1 MGAPPQA
8 RRRRAATAERDER
21 IFRLKV
27 RGLTERQIAA
37 EVELSP
43 GRVHEIIEQR
53 IAAHLGPVVGS
64 MVALRDAEL
73 EDLWLKAQAQYAKTE
88 DPDTRLKAINTLKGL
103 NESRR
108 KLHGVDAPEALS
120 VSLEHR
126 IEEESAEVVEA
137 ILAGFAAV
145 SLPED
150 RRQYGLE
157 AAAARLRAVE
167 GDAFTPPEPLPP
179 LAVAP
184 TPYTEDGALFI
195 DGPDGLRYRVVA
207 VEPQGA
213 PTVTRLA
220 LPPGPSVEQPPA
232 PKFERTH
239 DSADDV
245 LDQLAKFED
254 EFGPLDEEDE
264 TDGE

>member
-8 RRRRAATAERDER
+8 RRRRAATAERDEK
-21 IFRLKV
+21 IFKLKIA
-27 RGLTERQIAA
+27 GLTERQIAA
-37 EVELSP
+37 EVGLSP

-53 IAAHLGPVVGS
+53 ISAHLGPVVGS

-73 EDLWLKAQAQYAKTE
+73 SVLWKRAFTIMATAED
-88 DPDTRLKAINTLKGL
+88 DDTKLKAINTLKGL
-103 NESRR
+103 NESQR
-108 KLHGVDAPEALS
+108 KLHGADAPEALT

-126 IEEESAEVVEA
+126 LNEESAEVVEA

-145 SLPED
+145 NLSDD

-157 AAAARLRAVE
+157 AAAGRLRALE
-167 GDAFTPPEPLPP
+167 GGEFVPPEPLPP
-179 LAVAP
+179 LGVAP
-184 TPYTEDGALFI
+184 TPYTEDGAMFI

-213 PTVTRLA
+213 PTVTQLA
-220 LPPGPSVEQPPA
+220 LPPGRSS
-232 PKFERTH
+232 FRRER

-245 LDQLAKFED
+245 LSELAKFED
-254 EFGPLDEEDE
+254 EFGPLGDD
-264 TDGE
+264 DDD